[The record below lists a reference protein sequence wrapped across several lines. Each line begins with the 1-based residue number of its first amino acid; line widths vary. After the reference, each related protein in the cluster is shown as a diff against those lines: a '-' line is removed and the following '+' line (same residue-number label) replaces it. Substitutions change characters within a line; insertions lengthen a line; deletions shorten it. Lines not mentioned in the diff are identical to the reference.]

1 MRDGRGT
8 PCTCLARGKGE
19 GDDLDKLLCRLKR
32 TQESPGPS
40 GSLCRIKK
48 PAVDENENAQSQTL
62 SLEMKNDLR
71 EVSLLL
77 HDGDEVFPYL
87 KESVRRNSAS
97 TAPRSQTVDLFF
109 APAGEGFAGVSCGVQ
124 GVQGG
129 AWLGGEPGAADSH
142 RGQCCKGE
150 PQGSGPRCRRKQSG
164 MGIPEDEAPRAF
176 LEGPGSELEPACLH
190 SVLGPLP
197 HLPPEVS
204 PSNET
209 ECVSPGHS
217 EPVVSEQTVE
227 YKKMLPGA
235 KSTSNHLRITLR
247 SLARQAFEVAKRLCH
262 S

>member
-8 PCTCLARGKGE
+8 PCTCLARGKGG

-32 TQESPGPS
+32 TQESPALS

-48 PAVDENENAQSQTL
+48 PAVDGNQNAQSQTL
-62 SLEMKNDLR
+62 SLEVKNDLR

-87 KESVRRNSAS
+87 KESVRRNSTS
-97 TAPRSQTVDLFF
+97 TAVWSQTVDLFF
-109 APAGEGFAGVSCGVQ
+109 APAREGFAGVCCGVR
-124 GVQGG
+124 GAQGG
-129 AWLGGEPGAADSH
+129 AWLGGEPRAADSH

-150 PQGSGPRCRRKQSG
+150 PRGPGPRCCRKQSE
-164 MGIPEDEAPRAF
+164 MGIPEDVPPRAF

-190 SVLGPLP
+190 SVLGTLP
-197 HLPPEVS
+197 HLRPEVS

-209 ECVSPGHS
+209 ECVSLGHS

-227 YKKMLPGA
+227 YKKMLPGVR
-235 KSTSNHLRITLR
+235 STSNHLRITLR
-247 SLARQAFEVAKRLCH
+247 SLALQAFEVAKCLCH

>member
-1 MRDGRGT
+1 M
-8 PCTCLARGKGE
+8 
-19 GDDLDKLLCRLKR
+19 DKLLCRLKR

-62 SLEMKNDLR
+62 SLETKNDLR

-77 HDGDEVFPYL
+77 HDDDEVFPYL

-97 TAPRSQTVDLFF
+97 TAARSQTVDLFF

-124 GVQGG
+124 GAQGG
-129 AWLGGEPGAADSH
+129 AWLGGEPGADDSH

-150 PQGSGPRCRRKQSG
+150 PQGSGPRKQSG
-164 MGIPEDEAPRAF
+164 MGIPEDEPPRAF
-176 LEGPGSELEPACLH
+176 REGPGSELERACLH

-197 HLPPEVS
+197 HLCPEVS

-217 EPVVSEQTVE
+217 EPVASEQTVE

-235 KSTSNHLRITLR
+235 KSTSKYHLRITLR

>member
-1 MRDGRGT
+1 M
-8 PCTCLARGKGE
+8 
-19 GDDLDKLLCRLKR
+19 DKLLCRLKR

-62 SLEMKNDLR
+62 SLETKNDLR

-77 HDGDEVFPYL
+77 HDDDEVFPYL

-97 TAPRSQTVDLFF
+97 TAARSQTVDLFF

-124 GVQGG
+124 GAQGG
-129 AWLGGEPGAADSH
+129 AWLGGEPGADDSH

-150 PQGSGPRCRRKQSG
+150 PQGSGPRKQSG
-164 MGIPEDEAPRAF
+164 MGIPEDEPPRAF
-176 LEGPGSELEPACLH
+176 REGPGSELEPARLH

-197 HLPPEVS
+197 HLCPEVS

-217 EPVVSEQTVE
+217 EPVASEQTVE

-235 KSTSNHLRITLR
+235 KSTSKYHLRITLR

>member
-32 TQESPGPS
+32 TQESPSQS

-48 PAVDENENAQSQTL
+48 PEVDENENAQSLTL
-62 SLEMKNDLR
+62 SLEMKDDLR

-97 TAPRSQTVDLFF
+97 TVAQSQTVDLFF
-109 APAGEGFAGVSCGVQ
+109 APAREGFAGVSCGVQ
-124 GVQGG
+124 GVQGR

-150 PQGSGPRCRRKQSG
+150 PRGSGPRCRRKQSG
-164 MGIPEDEAPRAF
+164 MGVPEDEPAHTF
-176 LEGPGSELEPACLH
+176 LEGPGSELEPARLH
-190 SVLGPLP
+190 SVLGTLPLL
-197 HLPPEVS
+197 HPEVS

-217 EPVVSEQTVE
+217 EPVISEHREAVGPARGGRG
-227 YKKMLPGA
+227 PGR
-235 KSTSNHLRITLR
+235 HR
-247 SLARQAFEVAKRLCH
+247 
-262 S
+262 

>member
-19 GDDLDKLLCRLKR
+19 GDDLDKLLCRLTR
-32 TQESPGPS
+32 TQESPGLS
-40 GSLCRIKK
+40 GSPCRIKK
-48 PAVDENENAQSQTL
+48 PAVDENAQSQPL

-87 KESVRRNSAS
+87 KESLRRNPAS
-97 TAPRSQTVDLFF
+97 TAAQSQTVDLFF
-109 APAGEGFAGVSCGVQ
+109 APAREGFAGVSCGVQ
-124 GVQGG
+124 GAQGG
-129 AWLGGEPGAADSH
+129 AWLGGEPGVADSH

-150 PQGSGPRCRRKQSG
+150 PRGSGPRCRRKQSG
-164 MGIPEDEAPRAF
+164 MGIPEDEPPRAF
-176 LEGPGSELEPACLH
+176 VEGPGSELEPACLH
-190 SVLGPLP
+190 SVLGTLP
-197 HLPPEVS
+197 HLRPEVS

-227 YKKMLPGA
+227 YKKMLAGV

-247 SLARQAFEVAKRLCH
+247 SLALQALEVAKRLCH

>member
-1 MRDGRGT
+1 M
-8 PCTCLARGKGE
+8 
-19 GDDLDKLLCRLKR
+19 DKLLCRLKR

-97 TAPRSQTVDLFF
+97 TAAWSQTVDLFF
-109 APAGEGFAGVSCGVQ
+109 APAREGFAGVSCGVQ
-124 GVQGG
+124 GAQGR

-150 PQGSGPRCRRKQSG
+150 PRGSGPRCRRKRSG
-164 MGIPEDEAPRAF
+164 MGIPEDEPPRAF

-190 SVLGPLP
+190 LVLGTLP
-197 HLPPEVS
+197 HLHPEVS
-204 PSNET
+204 QSNET
-209 ECVSPGHS
+209 ERVSLGHS

-227 YKKMLPGA
+227 YKKMLPGV

-247 SLARQAFEVAKRLCH
+247 SLALQAFEVAKRLCH